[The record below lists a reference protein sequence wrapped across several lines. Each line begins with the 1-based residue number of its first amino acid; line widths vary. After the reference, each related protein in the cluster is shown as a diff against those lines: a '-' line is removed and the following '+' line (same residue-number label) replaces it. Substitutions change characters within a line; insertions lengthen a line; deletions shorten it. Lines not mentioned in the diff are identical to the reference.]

1 MATTRW
7 TDLQNL
13 IIVACHAVYTACD
26 FAQPEADSSWCLQ
39 PFQKGEPPAYIEH
52 IRAGVELAARD
63 EQALLLFSGGQTRS
77 EAGPRSEAQSY
88 WLLAEH
94 FNWWG
99 SESVRER
106 AGTEE
111 FARDS
116 FENLLFGICRFR
128 ECSANYPEGVAV
140 VSWGFKQERFDLHRR
155 AIRFPEERFRFF
167 GPNNPAELAEAVEG
181 ERRNGIEPFL
191 RDPYGV
197 CELSAKK
204 RTRNPFNRQ
213 DPYRISC
220 PELAAL
226 LEYGGRVPYSGPLPW
241 DGE

>member
-1 MATTRW
+1 MATKSWKNLR
-7 TDLQNL
+7 NL
-13 IIVACHAVYTACD
+13 IIVACHAVYTADD
-26 FAQPEADSSWCLQ
+26 FARPEADSSWCLQ

-52 IRAGVELAARD
+52 IRSGIELTARD
-63 EQALLLFSGGQTRS
+63 AQALLLFSGGQTRS

-106 AGTEE
+106 ASTEE

-128 ECSANYPEGVAV
+128 ECAESYPQSVTI
-140 VSWGFKQERFDLHRR
+140 VSWGFKQERFDLHRS
-155 AIRFPEERFRFF
+155 AIRFPEKRFRFV
-167 GPNNPAELAEAVEG
+167 GPNNPAALAEAIEG
-181 ERRNGIEPFL
+181 ERRNGIEPFT
-191 RDPYGV
+191 RDPFGV
-197 CELSAKK
+197 CELNVK
-204 RTRNPFNRQ
+204 RQARNPFNRQ
-213 DPYRISC
+213 NPYRISC
-220 PELAAL
+220 PEIAPL
-226 LEYGGRVPYSGPLPW
+226 LEHSGRELYSGPLPW